1 MTAVTL
7 ALLERLERVIRFCSL
22 HINLQGHD
30 TRKYIQSTETQTE
43 TETEAPI
50 NSLAD
55 LPSLDDLKAE
65 ITHYAA
71 LQSSL
76 EETSSRVRGS

>member
-43 TETEAPI
+43 TEAPI

>member
-22 HINLQGHD
+22 HTNLQGHD
-30 TRKYIQSTETQTE
+30 TSTYIQSTETQ

-76 EETSSRVRGS
+76 AETSSRVRGS